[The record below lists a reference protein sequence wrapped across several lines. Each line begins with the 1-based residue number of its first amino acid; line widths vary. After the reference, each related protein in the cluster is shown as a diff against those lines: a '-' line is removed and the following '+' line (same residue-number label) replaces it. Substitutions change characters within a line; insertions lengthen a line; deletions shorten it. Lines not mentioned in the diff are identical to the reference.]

1 MGYQGNRVNIKADV
15 DGYITSYY
23 HITPDPGLSKGQHVI
38 QGQFRGNMDT
48 SGCQNA
54 AHVHVSR
61 FGPDNLPVNFSIP
74 CTNGPV
80 PTTKLWEDTF
90 VDDDD
95 PDTP

>member
-1 MGYQGNRVNIKADV
+1 MRASGNIKADG
-15 DGYITSYY
+15 DTYTTSYN
-23 HITPDPGLSKGQHVI
+23 HITPAVVQGRQHVI
-38 QGQFRGNMDT
+38 QGQFLGNMDT

-54 AHVHVSR
+54 AHVHVGR
-61 FGPDNLPVNFSIP
+61 IGPNGPVNFTIP

-95 PDTP
+95 PDIP

>member
-1 MGYQGNRVNIKADV
+1 
-15 DGYITSYY
+15 
-23 HITPDPGLSKGQHVI
+23 
-38 QGQFRGNMDT
+38 MDT

-54 AHVHVSR
+54 AHVHVGR
-61 FGPDNLPVNFSIP
+61 IGPNGPVNFTIP

-95 PDTP
+95 PDIP

>member
-1 MGYQGNRVNIKADV
+1 
-15 DGYITSYY
+15 
-23 HITPDPGLSKGQHVI
+23 
-38 QGQFRGNMDT
+38 MDT

-54 AHVHVSR
+54 AHVHVGR
-61 FGPDNLPVNFSIP
+61 FGPDGLPVNFTIP